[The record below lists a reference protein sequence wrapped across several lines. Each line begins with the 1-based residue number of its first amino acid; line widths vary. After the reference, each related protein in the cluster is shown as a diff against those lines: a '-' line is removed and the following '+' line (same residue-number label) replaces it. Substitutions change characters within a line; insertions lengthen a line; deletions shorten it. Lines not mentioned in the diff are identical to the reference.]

1 MQKAGTL
8 WYHLTY
14 IHRIYLLYFCVL
26 YKEYQFKRGTAM
38 PRLKL
43 EVLRNLVVQIWE

>member
-14 IHRIYLLYFCVL
+14 IYRIYLLYFCVL
-26 YKEYQFKRGTAM
+26 YKEWRFKCGAVFAYQVDGCGRTGNNDKR
-38 PRLKL
+38 
-43 EVLRNLVVQIWE
+43 

>member
-26 YKEYQFKRGTAM
+26 YKEYQFKCGADFVYQSEGCGE
-38 PRLKL
+38 PIAK
-43 EVLRNLVVQIWE
+43 